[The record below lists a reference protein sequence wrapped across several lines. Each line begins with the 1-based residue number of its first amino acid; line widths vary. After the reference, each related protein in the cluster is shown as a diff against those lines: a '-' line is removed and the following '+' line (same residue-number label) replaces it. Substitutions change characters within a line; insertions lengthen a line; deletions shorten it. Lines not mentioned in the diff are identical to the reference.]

1 MVKVNDHD
9 PIRRRTILK
18 ESSYMDLKEIA
29 PGPNPPETV
38 YAIVEI
44 HQGGRNKYEYDSTL
58 GIFRLDR
65 VLYSSVQ
72 YPGDYGFIPG
82 TLAED
87 GDPLDILVMTTEPA
101 FTGCLLVTR
110 PVGLLHMRDENRD
123 DKKVL
128 AVPVHDPRYNQI
140 KGLEDVAPHFLPEVE
155 HFFTVYKNLEG
166 KAVEVLGWKAR
177 DAAEKAI
184 MDAIQRRRQHMSTKF
199 M

>member
-1 MVKVNDHD
+1 
-9 PIRRRTILK
+9 
-18 ESSYMDLKEIA
+18 MDLKEIA
-29 PGPNPPETV
+29 PGPNPPEMV

-44 HQGGRNKYEYDSTL
+44 HQGGRNKYEYDPAL

-87 GDPLDILVMTTEPA
+87 GDPLDILVMTTEPT

-128 AVPVHDPRYNQI
+128 AVPAPDPRYSQI
-140 KGLEDVAPHFLPEVE
+140 SGLEDVAPHFLPEVE
-155 HFFTVYKNLEG
+155 HFFKVYKDLER
-166 KAVEVLGWKAR
+166 KTVEVLGWKGR

-184 MDAIQRRRQHMSTKF
+184 VDAIQRRQQHVPTQSM
-199 M
+199 